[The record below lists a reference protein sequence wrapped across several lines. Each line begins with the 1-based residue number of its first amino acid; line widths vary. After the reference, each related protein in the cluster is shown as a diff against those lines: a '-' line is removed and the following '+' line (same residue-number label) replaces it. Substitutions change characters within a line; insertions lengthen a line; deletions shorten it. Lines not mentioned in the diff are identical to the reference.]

1 MEKQCGGN
9 PCLNSSSS
17 IGRTDRSNSQN
28 GTQEHQPQKQ
38 QQHVG
43 GGESSSASIDD
54 HPSSAVDI
62 LASIDRSSTTVDNSN
77 SATPKKRNSWMMGG
91 KELKSSTCQP
101 VNGEKKESPT
111 TLGNNNNN
119 TSEGSPTLVSSQD
132 SGNSSGGQKNV
143 ESTMVGGGGGGI
155 TKVNPKLDETP
166 KSNDINNAAKQ
177 EGEGVSME
185 SVKLAKDATYSNK
198 NNDQTTV
205 EGGTKPAS
213 KDDEGGICK
222 EGGVDDTTKQP
233 STTMISRGK
242 TFDQL
247 NTVKSD
253 VEMAEASKAVESRT
267 TSKES
272 FIKGIAGGGGKDLSS
287 HLEMRE
293 ASHVLLDIAGGTA
306 KDAKDKP
313 TAQRISSRRGTLRG
327 KVLLSSTNDNAASS
341 TSKTEDVKVNES
353 SATTDSPPAMR
364 PRGKVLAKTRRTVVD
379 EVEHATIGKSKMN
392 ETLEID
398 ASGNRIELSQNDV
411 VLSFKNPAYKAFMFA
426 RFRAMNSAEG
436 TKSVINEVFQMF
448 KDQGGRFFKLQQNKT
463 YYKEVGDDEAFK
475 SE

>member
-1 MEKQCGGN
+1 
-9 PCLNSSSS
+9 
-17 IGRTDRSNSQN
+17 
-28 GTQEHQPQKQ
+28 
-38 QQHVG
+38 
-43 GGESSSASIDD
+43 
-54 HPSSAVDI
+54 
-62 LASIDRSSTTVDNSN
+62 
-77 SATPKKRNSWMMGG
+77 
-91 KELKSSTCQP
+91 
-101 VNGEKKESPT
+101 
-111 TLGNNNNN
+111 
-119 TSEGSPTLVSSQD
+119 
-132 SGNSSGGQKNV
+132 
-143 ESTMVGGGGGGI
+143 
-155 TKVNPKLDETP
+155 
-166 KSNDINNAAKQ
+166 
-177 EGEGVSME
+177 
-185 SVKLAKDATYSNK
+185 
-198 NNDQTTV
+198 
-205 EGGTKPAS
+205 
-213 KDDEGGICK
+213 
-222 EGGVDDTTKQP
+222 
-233 STTMISRGK
+233 MISRGK

>member
-1 MEKQCGGN
+1 MEKQCGEN

-185 SVKLAKDATYSNK
+185 SVKLAKDATDSNK
-198 NNDQTTV
+198 NNDQTTAK
-205 EGGTKPAS
+205 GGTKPAS

-233 STTMISRGK
+233 FTTMISRGK

-247 NTVKSD
+247 NTAKSD
-253 VEMAEASKAVESRT
+253 VEMAEASKAVEPPTQSN
-267 TSKES
+267 EYS
-272 FIKGIAGGGGKDLSS
+272 FNNGIAGGGGK
-287 HLEMRE
+287 
-293 ASHVLLDIAGGTA
+293 
-306 KDAKDKP
+306 
-313 TAQRISSRRGTLRG
+313 LRG
-327 KVLLSSTNDNAASS
+327 KDL
-341 TSKTEDVKVNES
+341 
-353 SATTDSPPAMR
+353 
-364 PRGKVLAKTRRTVVD
+364 
-379 EVEHATIGKSKMN
+379 
-392 ETLEID
+392 
-398 ASGNRIELSQNDV
+398 
-411 VLSFKNPAYKAFMFA
+411 
-426 RFRAMNSAEG
+426 
-436 TKSVINEVFQMF
+436 
-448 KDQGGRFFKLQQNKT
+448 
-463 YYKEVGDDEAFK
+463 
-475 SE
+475 

>member
-1 MEKQCGGN
+1 MEKQCGEN

-77 SATPKKRNSWMMGG
+77 SATPMKRNSWMMGG

-101 VNGEKKESPT
+101 VNGEKNESPT

-119 TSEGSPTLVSSQD
+119 TSEGSPTLFSSQD

-185 SVKLAKDATYSNK
+185 SVKLAKDAA
-198 NNDQTTV
+198 
-205 EGGTKPAS
+205 AS